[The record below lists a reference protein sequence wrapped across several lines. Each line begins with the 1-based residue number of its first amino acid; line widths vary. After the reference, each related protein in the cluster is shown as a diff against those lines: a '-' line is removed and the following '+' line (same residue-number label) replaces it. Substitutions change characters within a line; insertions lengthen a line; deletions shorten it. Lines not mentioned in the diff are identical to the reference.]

1 MIFEETKSRIVAAVQ
16 ACEKQ
21 PLPSEIFENL
31 KYDIEQEDG
40 DKIYAYIREEILS
53 MQFLE
58 WQKLNGTDLEIV
70 LYALN
75 IQRTQFKEA
84 YDHVRT
90 LHVPRWT
97 VQYYT
102 DLKRVE
108 QLIEKVELIM
118 EGK

>member
-1 MIFEETKSRIVAAVQ
+1 MIFEETKRRIVAAVQ

-31 KYDIEQEDG
+31 EYDIEQEDG

-58 WQKLNGTDLEIV
+58 WQKLNESDLGLI
-70 LYALN
+70 LSALEMKQVQSK
-75 IQRTQFKEA
+75 IS
-84 YDHVRT
+84 YDQMRT
-90 LHVPRWT
+90 LNFPRWAIEH
-97 VQYYT
+97 YT
-102 DLKRVE
+102 ELKQVG